1 MADPPGDRPSA
12 KRLPRG
18 RHGLP
23 RAAVVS
29 NQRERIIDSI
39 VHVCA
44 TKGYPAVTVE
54 DITSYAGVSRRTFY
68 DLFVDKEQCFLAAYD
83 LIAER
88 LVTEVGSAYAAGD
101 LEWPERM
108 AAALRSLAA
117 VLAAEPC
124 LARFMIVEVLAA
136 GRPALT
142 RRDQAL
148 SRFEAFF
155 ETGRLGLPDG
165 MEGQELIG
173 QAVVGGLYEALYT
186 QILDGEAE
194 LLPDLVADLVYCAL
208 VPYLG
213 HRRAMAASKAE
224 RERRARF
231 VTDATAGEQPAES
244 RAPTT
249 IPDDTA
255 KSEQAILGAD

>member
-1 MADPPGDRPSA
+1 MAGPPPPDRPSA

-29 NQRERIIDSI
+29 NQRERIIDSV

-68 DLFVDKEQCFLAAYD
+68 DLFTDKEQCFLAAYD
-83 LIAER
+83 QIAER
-88 LVTEVGSAYAAGD
+88 LLKEVGSAFAIGDAA
-101 LEWPERM
+101 WPERV
-108 AAALRSLAA
+108 ASALRVLAAL
-117 VLAAEPC
+117 LAAEPC

-136 GRPALT
+136 GRPALD

-148 SRFEAFF
+148 TRFEAFF
-155 ETGRLGLPDG
+155 ETGRLGLPEGMDG
-165 MEGQELIG
+165 QALIA
-173 QAVVGGLYEALYT
+173 QAVVGGLYEALYS
-186 QILDGEAE
+186 QILDGDVG
-194 LLPDLVADLVYCAL
+194 LLPELVPDLVYCAL

-213 HRRAMAASKAE
+213 HRRAMASSRSE

-231 VTDATAGEQPAES
+231 VTEERAKQDPA
-244 RAPTT
+244 A
-249 IPDDTA
+249 
-255 KSEQAILGAD
+255 SEQAILGAD